1 MGILGIRAALGNNM
15 LATYFISFFVLFI
28 PIISME
34 KYLWHASFET
44 VLLTTVFITGA
55 AVVIS
60 METNL
65 RQIKMIIKNIFREK
79 MK

>member
-1 MGILGIRAALGNNM
+1 
-15 LATYFISFFVLFI
+15 
-28 PIISME
+28 ME